1 MKKVIKCTHCGHKIG
16 SDYCYWKSDVP
27 KCEEYYCS
35 VSCAVDEHSIKR
47 VRWVKC
53 ENCGKFTGNDA
64 VVDKSGSL
72 YCCFECALSA
82 NGVEVIK
89 KPVKRCCIC
98 GLDGDEKYFK
108 KNEALFCGGCVGRII
123 IKNLKNDPNG
133 DFSNQTIV
141 QALKTLGFEEVKE
154 DEKE

>member
-35 VSCAVDEHSIKR
+35 LSCAADEHSIER

-53 ENCGKFTGNDA
+53 EKCGEFVGNDA

-72 YCCFECALSA
+72 YCSFECALSA
-82 NGVEVIK
+82 NGVEIIK
-89 KPVKRCCIC
+89 KPVQRCCLC
-98 GLDGDEKYFK
+98 GSFETYFK
-108 KNEALFCGGCVGRII
+108 KNEVGFFCDKCVGKII
-123 IKNLKNDPNG
+123 IEKLKADPNHEIA
-133 DFSNQTIV
+133 NQTIA